1 MTLPEAAPARV
12 RTLRATLSSQI
23 LVPRIRIRHGLWCC
37 AAKEE
42 LMGSRIG
49 CWILAIAFVL
59 VVAVAAGTA
68 PPEDVTYQGRLLDPV
83 VRLDAL

>member
-1 MTLPEAAPARV
+1 
-12 RTLRATLSSQI
+12 
-23 LVPRIRIRHGLWCC
+23 
-37 AAKEE
+37 
-42 LMGSRIG
+42 MGSRIG